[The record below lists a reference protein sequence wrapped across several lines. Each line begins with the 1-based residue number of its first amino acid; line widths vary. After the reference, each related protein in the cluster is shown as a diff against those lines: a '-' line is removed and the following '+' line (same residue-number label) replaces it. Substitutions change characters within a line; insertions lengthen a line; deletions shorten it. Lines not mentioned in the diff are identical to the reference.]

1 MLTAPVLL
9 SVTPESYNSLKLVFS
24 SVYSVSDSGISFNV
38 NAFDYN
44 SLQQIIHPTFSGF
57 VAANANIIGPR
68 LSRIIN
74 KDSFSPAHIR
84 WYQEDGKYS
93 VVDTNFDILDLNNP
107 LYGYHKLKSLYSISV
122 VSSNAAGQVLDTGKS
137 LNVSADVF
145 AVPLMYDKDYR
156 TAVTDWVTVPLITGR
171 KRIYVAT
178 SGSDSN
184 DGLATSSAKL
194 SVSAAYNILSS
205 GDHILFRRG
214 DTWTNQAFGGTS
226 NGLPSNLCA
235 DNKSGSSLTCP
246 TYVGA
251 WGDEAQP
258 LPVFHITNSAI
269 TTFILADNDDQYS
282 GLKNF
287 YVKCLHITASGK
299 DFTEEQSGHLYPT
312 FFSLL
317 NTGGSAVATGASG
330 DALSDNILI
339 EGCTFQEIGTA
350 IKMASYYNSL
360 DRAGG
365 TYNWGTSNFVSSY
378 TAPAAISNVLIRR
391 NIFKDLYYV
400 PQGSISR
407 AGGYDSFLSSVLNY
421 RNSFGAFEYRSPIES
436 DSLAKYNLRFGA
448 LVASI
453 NRGQP
458 KAVYLQGASGHA
470 NTVEG
475 NIFYRCGNKLET
487 FPDTFDRSVL
497 ATVHAEGG
505 YAGINVFRNIFYKS
519 GNTAVKQL
527 DGGANISNIYYR
539 NPESIV
545 MMGDVGLY
553 EKKTYQGV
561 PTPESFSA
569 VSVGYDL
576 RSEEGGFV
584 PFWYWFNKNTGLS
597 IIAKNIIEEPQD
609 IGYNIKNVS
618 GESVFINK
626 LLPEQTAE
634 PKSTAIRIAGGKVTV
649 TQNYIGNISKGIST
663 AKEAVILAGYG
674 RNLGHLQMMT
684 HSTASSHYEGQNKI
698 IFTQNTIN
706 NHGSLTLVTHN
717 FFGPFLQNGA
727 RSTDN
732 LFEPSCLIVTNNT
745 LRNRFWNKNAII
757 NGQGTLSE
765 DGVSL
770 IKMYSDAI
778 YAGASRIVFLNNKL
792 GFNTSP
798 TNQRGFHLIGRVGQP
813 NGEYSYAN
821 VSSMI
826 PSLFGSTLAE
836 RQAVVATNV
845 MYPPQDLQSTEGD
858 TVVPW
863 LDTYVPKSLSSDSG
877 WPVYQPY
884 NYGQASGTRIF
895 YVDPINGSNSN
906 NGLHPNTPFRNIR
919 AAINLLEEGRPD
931 WILLKRGRVF
941 ELDATESGYGY
952 FGATSRHTNSTV
964 GIILEKS
971 GRDDTYPIIIGAY
984 GTDADPTTQ
993 NWFGS
998 DLEERPIL
1006 TRRLNG
1012 PTGAFDACPGFFWIR
1027 GQGRT
1032 ANDTWFVKHLNIQHL
1047 VLSGVDYAVPAPENA
1062 FCRYANQGYAAAIQ
1076 VGSFDGAA
1084 RNLRL
1089 EGILVSNW
1097 HSDQLVAQVSL
1108 LGTAYGVPNTSDF
1121 YNRDITMYRC
1131 AMYLCYSWDSQGYGS
1146 RVSTQYISDTSG
1158 VSAIDCV
1165 FDSGGKRWNTP
1176 FSPPGVVAPASAN
1189 GQGSIFSH
1197 NLYWS
1202 EGCWKPAVVNCI
1214 ISRAAA
1220 QGFQMRTGG
1229 QVIRS
1234 VFIKN
1239 PVAGSIDICNSNVN
1253 TSACVNLRFTR
1264 LNSRVLEN
1272 LIIGADNI
1280 GGVAGQYVSWGFNL
1294 GGGSGLIADNNI
1306 IVKPLNDQNGGGP
1319 THAFSVGYYTNSSV
1333 GFTAS
1338 AIAPSSMTLTNNIVY
1353 NWLNPNK
1360 DGVGININNIAD
1372 APDFVISGN
1381 KFYAT
1386 IPNNRFYTMSI
1397 ARGRNNTEA
1406 PVKSFSNNF
1415 GNFLMYFCNTSNG
1428 LGCLNDAGFGE
1439 FGLPGLSVTSVSAFT
1454 TFYWND
1460 TKSIFSNV
1468 DDIPEPNRNV
1478 SSYVDEYA
1486 TEAIPQGMDKVDYFL
1501 TKARNN
1507 RKGNWSYLWTAES
1520 LNNYIREGFG
1530 KAPVGVFQGAEAF
1543 MLSAMNNLAC
1553 NNSSINFKMFP
1564 QNIVN
1569 ANINNLI
1576 QSNVVAGALNTVGDL
1591 FAVPVQQNLNL
1602 INELNPNTL
1611 VMSDQ
1616 DMIVSVRNTTSQPLV
1631 MPIVDVVNGVTEI
1644 VIPAKAT
1651 KTLSKAELTEASL
1664 EIIKRN
1670 QLPVLTEFF
1679 GVVSKTTGSV
1689 PPTTIVTVSEVK
1701 NENDGIRDQIKNII
1715 NTYGIATD
1723 VETLIYAESKQ
1734 DFFSDK
1740 VEAHTQKGSNVNYYL
1755 SIAYPIVAATFG
1767 ATAESRRNALLVTC
1781 DFMKYALSVAKNE
1794 QKLLMVAGGDKYL
1807 LDKFARRVALLESD
1821 IVNYC
1826 DAALFKGLRTV
1837 DSVYTELGISTAPI
1851 LPAI

>member
-9 SVTPESYNSLKLVFS
+9 SAIPESYNSVKLVFS

-38 NAFDYN
+38 NAHDYN
-44 SLQQIIHPTFSGF
+44 SLQQIINPTFSGF
-57 VAANANIIGPR
+57 ANANANIIGPR

-84 WYQEDGKYS
+84 WYQEDGKYT
-93 VVDTNFDILDLNNP
+93 VVDTNFDILDINNA

-137 LNVSADVF
+137 INVSADVL

-156 TAVTDWVTVPLITGR
+156 TAVTDWVTVPLVGGR
-171 KRIYVAT
+171 KRVYVAT

-184 DGLATSSAKL
+184 DGLSTSSAKL
-194 SVSAAYNILSS
+194 TVSSAYNILSS

-214 DTWTNQAFGGTS
+214 DAWTNQAFGGTS

-235 DNKSGSSLTCP
+235 DNKSGSSLTAP

-251 WGDEAQP
+251 WGDESQP

-269 TTFILADNDDQYS
+269 TTFFLADNDDQYS

-299 DFTEEQSGHLYPT
+299 DFREEQNGHLYPT

-330 DALSDNILI
+330 DALSENILI

-350 IKMASYYNSL
+350 IKMAAYYNSL
-360 DRAGG
+360 ERGNG
-365 TYNWGTSNFVSSY
+365 TYNWGTANFVSSY
-378 TAPAAISNVLIRR
+378 TAPAAIKNVLIRR

-400 PQGSISR
+400 PADSISR
-407 AGGYDSFLSSVLNY
+407 AGGYNAFLSSVLNF
-421 RNSFGAFEYRSPIES
+421 RNSFGSFEYRSTSEP
-436 DSLAKYNLRFGA
+436 DSLAKYNMRFAA

-458 KAVYLQGASGHA
+458 KAIFLQGTSGHA

-475 NIFYRCGNKLET
+475 NIFYRCGNKSET
-487 FPDTFDRSVL
+487 YPDTFDRSIL

-519 GNTAVKQL
+519 GGTAVKQL
-527 DGGANISNIYYR
+527 DGGSNISNIYYR

-561 PTPESFSA
+561 PTLESFSA
-569 VSVGYDL
+569 VSSAADL

-584 PFWYWFNKNTGLS
+584 PYWYWFNKNTGLS
-597 IIAKNIIEEPQD
+597 IVAKNIIEEPQD

-618 GESVFINK
+618 GEDVFLNK

-634 PKSTAIRIAGGKVTV
+634 PRSTAIRVAGGKVLV
-649 TQNYIGNISKGIST
+649 TQNYIGNISKGICT
-663 AKEAVILAGYG
+663 GKDAVILAGYG
-674 RNLGHLQMMT
+674 RNLGHLQLMT
-684 HSTASSHYEGQNKI
+684 HPTASSYYEGQNKV

-717 FFGPFLQNGA
+717 FFGPFLTNGTP
-727 RSTDN
+727 STSN
-732 LFEPSCLIVTNNT
+732 LFEPSCLIITNNT
-745 LRNRFWNKNAII
+745 LRNRFWNKNAVI
-757 NGQGTLSE
+757 NGAGTLTE

-770 IKMYSDAI
+770 IKMYSDAL
-778 YAGASRIVFLNNKL
+778 YSPTSRIVFLNNKL

-798 TNQRGFHLIGRVGQP
+798 TNQRGFQLIGRVGQP

-826 PSLFGSTLAE
+826 FSLFGTTLAE
-836 RQAVVATNV
+836 RQQTVSSNV
-845 MYPPQDLQSTEGD
+845 MFPPQDIQSIDGD
-858 TVVPW
+858 TVIPW
-863 LDTYVPKSLSSDSG
+863 LDTYIPKSVSSDSG
-877 WPVYQPY
+877 WPTYEPY

-906 NGLHPNTPFRNIR
+906 NGLHPSTPFRNIR
-919 AAINLLEEGRPD
+919 SALSLLEEGRPD
-931 WILLKRGRVF
+931 WILLRRGRVF

-952 FGATSRHTNSTV
+952 FGGTSRHINSVV
-964 GIILEKS
+964 GILLEKS
-971 GRDDTYPIIIGAY
+971 GRDATYPMILGSYGA
-984 GTDADPTTQ
+984 GADPTTG

-998 DLEERPIL
+998 DAEDRPIL
-1006 TRRLNG
+1006 ARRLNG
-1012 PTGAFDACPGFFWIR
+1012 PTGAFDEAPGFLYIR
-1027 GQGRT
+1027 GFGRA
-1032 ANDTWFVKHLNIQHL
+1032 ANDTWFAKHINIQHI
-1047 VLSGVDYAVPAPENA
+1047 VLSGVDYETPSPANA
-1062 FCRYANQGYAAAIQ
+1062 FCRYSGQGYAAAIQ
-1076 VGSFDGAA
+1076 VGAFDGAV

-1097 HSDQLVAQVSL
+1097 HSDQLVAQVAN
-1108 LGTAYGVPNTSDF
+1108 LGTAYGVPNNSNF
-1121 YNRDITMYRC
+1121 YNRDIVMYRC
-1131 AMYLCYSWDSQGYGS
+1131 AMYLCYPWNSQAYEA
-1146 RVSTQYISDTSG
+1146 RVSTQYVADTSG
-1158 VSAIDCV
+1158 ISAIDCL

-1176 FSPPGVVAPASAN
+1176 FATPGVIAPASAN
-1189 GQGSIFSH
+1189 GQGSKFSH
-1197 NLYWS
+1197 NLYWG
-1202 EGCWKPAVVNCI
+1202 EGCWKPMLVNCI
-1214 ISRAAA
+1214 LARSSAH
-1220 QGFQMRTGG
+1220 GFQMRTGG
-1229 QVIRS
+1229 QVYRS

-1239 PVAGSIDICNSNVN
+1239 PIAGGLDLCDSGGYTSGCIN
-1253 TSACVNLRFTR
+1253 TRFTR
-1264 LNSRVLEN
+1264 LNSRIIQN
-1272 LIIGADNI
+1272 LVIGSDNI
-1280 GGVAGQYVSWGFNL
+1280 GGQNGQFISWGFNL
-1294 GGGSGLIADNNI
+1294 GGGSGLIVDDNI
-1306 IVKPLNDQNGGGP
+1306 IVKPLNDYNGGGP
-1319 THAFSVGYYTNSSV
+1319 TQAFNIGYYSGSSL
-1333 GFTAS
+1333 GFSAS
-1338 AIAPSSMTLTNNIVY
+1338 AIAPSSLTLTNNIVY

-1360 DGVGININNIAD
+1360 EGTGLAFNNIAD
-1372 APDFVISGN
+1372 APNLVVSGN

-1386 IPNNRFYTMSI
+1386 LANNRFFTMTI
-1397 ARGRNNTEA
+1397 ARGRNNAEA
-1406 PVKSFSNNF
+1406 PIKSFSNNF
-1415 GNFLMYFCNTSNG
+1415 GNFLMYFCNTSTG
-1428 LGCLNDAGFGE
+1428 LGCLRPDGFGE
-1439 FGLPGLSVTSVSAFT
+1439 PNLPGLSLTSVSAFT

-1468 DDIPEPNRNV
+1468 DDVPEPTRSV
-1478 SSYVDEYA
+1478 SSYVDMFS
-1486 TEAIPQGMDKVDYFL
+1486 TEAVPTGMDKVDYFL

-1530 KAPVGVFQGAEAF
+1530 KAPVGEFQGVENF
-1543 MLSAMNNLAC
+1543 MLSAINNLAC

-1564 QNIVN
+1564 QNIIN
-1569 ANINNLI
+1569 ANLNNLI
-1576 QSNVVAGALNTVGDL
+1576 QSNINAGALNTVGDL

-1602 INELNPNTL
+1602 INELNSTTL

-1616 DMIVSVRNTTSQPLV
+1616 DMTVSVRNTTSQPLLLS
-1631 MPIVDVVNGVTEI
+1631 IIDATDQVTDI
-1644 VIPAKAT
+1644 SIAP
-1651 KTLSKAELTEASL
+1651 KTTRSFKKNELTSAAL
-1664 EIIKRN
+1664 DTIKKA

-1679 GVVSKTTGSV
+1679 GVVSKSTGSV
-1689 PPTTIVTVSEVK
+1689 PPTTIVTVADVK
-1701 NENDGIRDQIKNII
+1701 NDNDDIRDLIKNII
-1715 NTYGIATD
+1715 NTYGIPTD
-1723 VETLIYAESKQ
+1723 VETLIYAENKQ
-1734 DFFSDK
+1734 NFFSDK
-1740 VEAHTQKGSNVNYYL
+1740 QEAHTQKGSNVNYYL

-1767 ATAESRRNALLVTC
+1767 ATAESRRNALLVTA
-1781 DFMKYALSVAKNE
+1781 DFMRYALSIARNE
-1794 QKLLMVAGGDKYL
+1794 SKLLLVAGGDKYL
-1807 LDKFARRVALLESD
+1807 LDKFARRIALLESD

-1826 DAALFKGLRTV
+1826 DAALTKGLRTV

-1851 LPAI
+1851 LPVI